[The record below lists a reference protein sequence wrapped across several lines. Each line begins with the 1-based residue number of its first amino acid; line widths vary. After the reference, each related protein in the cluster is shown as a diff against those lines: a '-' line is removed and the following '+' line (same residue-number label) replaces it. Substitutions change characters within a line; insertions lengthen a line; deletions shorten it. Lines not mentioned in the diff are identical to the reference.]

1 MDRSR
6 TERSAHRST
15 RRLALAGGGM
25 LGAGAL
31 GALAAACSPSGGPAS
46 QGAGTGPALKSGTT
60 IVYWNDQG
68 GAYPDLMQRWG
79 TALEQKTGVKVEA
92 TGGVQDYNNKLTA
105 AFAAGSPPDVYRYL
119 QEAIPLPAAVDRN
132 MLLALDALVKRD
144 HYDLADFRKDS
155 IELYRWKGA
164 LRGLPR
170 DYGLQVIYYNTD
182 LFQRLGLP
190 PIPADWTDKTW
201 TFQKFV
207 DVCVQ
212 VARGGERYA
221 LFVPRGRRL
230 WASFVYS
237 NGGNVVKMNSDGVA
251 TEFALAER
259 PAVDALQLM
268 QDLIHKHKAAP
279 LPSEEAALGNQQQLM
294 QSGKLAMQIT
304 NPSTRGEF
312 LRAGV
317 ATFDVGVFP
326 LGGASRRG
334 TGGGGTGWGIAG
346 PTKAPEE
353 AWAFLK
359 LITSRESELDEVAIG
374 QTTPSRVS
382 VATSQEFLDPARPP
396 KSAKVYADGQ
406 EYVVR
411 DPVNARWPD
420 VEREVVTPL
429 MNDQLWSGQ
438 APAAQVM
445 KDVKEKGDPYLK

>member
-1 MDRSR
+1 MDRR
-6 TERSAHRST
+6 YTEPPARRLT
-15 RRLALAGGGM
+15 RRLALAGGGT

-31 GALAAACSPSGGPAS
+31 GALAAACSTSGGSAS
-46 QGAGTGPALKSGTT
+46 QGTGAAPAVKSGTT

-79 TALEQKTGVKVEA
+79 TSLEQKTGVKVEA
-92 TGGVQDYNNKLTA
+92 TGGVGDYANKLPA

-182 LFQRLGLP
+182 LFQRLGIP

-279 LPSEEAALGNQQQLM
+279 LPSEEAALGNQQQLL

-304 NPSTRGEF
+304 NPGTRGEY

-317 ATFDVGVFP
+317 AAFDVGVFP

-334 TGGGGTGWGIAG
+334 TGGGGTDWGIAG

-353 AWAFLK
+353 AWALLK

-411 DPVNARWPD
+411 DPVHARWPD
-420 VEREVVTPL
+420 VERDVVTPL